1 MVPSPSSK
9 VPLAAS
15 AGERP
20 SPSGRSLPAL
30 WLVAVGW
37 PGWLLAGLCIV
48 AWAQVWST
56 HRAAWEESQGLVQA
70 DAAWLARLI
79 EASPLQP
86 AARDRLLAREIGQR
100 GWRRLRLLDAEG
112 RVLWT
117 SDFGPEASAAAA
129 NRPAGDAVPDS
140 PSGESVG
147 IAQARLPLAVAGS
160 GPTTVVQV
168 EVTSAGAPASS
179 WSVTSQWLSLV
190 AAVLSLGV
198 LAGALLSL
206 RARARAAQWA
216 AQQADGLLEGRFQK
230 VAEPDLPE
238 MRPLVSAVNLVV
250 GRLQSLF
257 AASSAQIEALR
268 LQAHVDPVTGLSNR
282 RHFMARLQQC
292 LDPASATPC
301 LGLLVLRIRDLKG
314 LDRRLGRESTDR
326 VLQTVAQALQAYA
339 KHVEGCAAGR
349 LNGADF
355 ALMLP
360 VGGLAQDTA
369 QVLSRALRVSM
380 VLIDPTAGVAIGA
393 AEIDGPLS
401 LAQAMALADEALAHA
416 ESGTPQA
423 VATASLAS
431 HPRPIGER
439 EWRDRLVQALAEDHV
454 SLRELPV
461 CTPDGRLLH
470 LDCPLDVRAGPDG
483 ELVAVQRWLAFARRG
498 GLSTE
503 LDERAMLLALLAIE
517 RDGMPRCIKLSAH
530 TLADGEAVAK
540 ITHRLE
546 ASPDAAR
553 RLWIDVPESLA
564 LDHPRLVQEASR
576 RWHPL
581 GVSIGLEHAGD
592 GLARIN
598 GLMTLGIDCVRVDAR
613 YVRGLGA
620 AGSASAGRYLQGLV
634 RLVQASGLIVVA
646 EGVDDDE
653 DLDRLW
659 LLGFDA
665 ATGPALV
672 VQEDSTAAA

>member
-1 MVPSPSSK
+1 VVAP
-9 VPLAAS
+9 
-15 AGERP
+15 AGEPLSPPRP
-20 SPSGRSLPAL
+20 VASGWWRVSI
-30 WLVAVGW
+30 GW
-37 PGWLLAGLCIV
+37 PGLLLVGLCLV
-48 AWAQVWST
+48 AAVQVWST
-56 HRAAWEESQGLVQA
+56 HEAMLEESRTRVQA
-70 DAAWLARLI
+70 DAHWLAHLI
-79 EASPLQP
+79 ETQALPQLD
-86 AARDRLLAREIGQR
+86 RDRLLAREVGQH

-112 RVLWT
+112 RALWT
-117 SDFGPEASAAAA
+117 SDSGSEARYGSAI
-129 NRPAGDAVPDS
+129 RPAGADAADS
-140 PSGESVG
+140 TPVEAVG
-147 IAQARLPLAVAGS
+147 LAPARLLPADQGS
-160 GPTTVVQV
+160 GPANIVQV
-168 EVTSAGAPASS
+168 EVTHAGVTASP
-179 WSVTSQWLSLV
+179 WSGRLKWMSMAT
-190 AAVLSLGV
+190 AVLSFAALLG
-198 LAGALLSL
+198 GALAL
-206 RARARAAQWA
+206 RARVRATRWA
-216 AQQADGLLEGRFQK
+216 AQQADGLLEGRFQS

-238 MRPLVSAVNLVV
+238 MRPLVSAMNLLV

-292 LDPASATPC
+292 LEPASATPS
-301 LGLLVLRIRDLKG
+301 LGLLVLRIRDLKA

-369 QVLSRALRVSM
+369 QVLSRALRVSL
-380 VLIDPTAGVAIGA
+380 VLIDPTAAVAIGA
-393 AEIDGPLS
+393 AEIDGPVA
-401 LAQAMALADEALAHA
+401 LAQAMALADEALADA

-431 HPRPIGER
+431 HPQPIGER
-439 EWRDRLVQALAEDHV
+439 EWRDRLVQALADDQV
-454 SLRELPV
+454 SLRDLPV
-461 CTPDGRLLH
+461 RTPDGRLLH
-470 LDCPLDVRAGPDG
+470 LDCPLDVRTGPDSMP
-483 ELVAVQRWLAFARRG
+483 VSVQRWLAFARRG

-503 LDERAMLLALLAIE
+503 LDERALQLALAAIE

-530 TLADGEAVAK
+530 TLADGEAVSR

-546 ASPDAAR
+546 ARPEAAR
-553 RLWIDVPESLA
+553 RLWIDVPEALA

-613 YVRGLGA
+613 YVRGIGDA
-620 AGSASAGRYLQGLV
+620 ASGNAGRYLQGLV
-634 RLVQASGLIVVA
+634 RLVQASGLIVAA
-646 EGVDDDE
+646 EGVDNEE

-665 ATGPALV
+665 AAGSTLLNA
-672 VQEDSTAAA
+672 ETSTATA